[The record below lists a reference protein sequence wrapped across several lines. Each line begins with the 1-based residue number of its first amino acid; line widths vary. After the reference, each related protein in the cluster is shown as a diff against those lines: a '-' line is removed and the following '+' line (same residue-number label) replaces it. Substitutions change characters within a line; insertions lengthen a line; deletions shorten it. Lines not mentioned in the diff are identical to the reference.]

1 MEKSSLY
8 PNQLS
13 ITPKLERKIRILCS
27 YFPDKEWSGV
37 LFTKKISLSN
47 GTRYYTADDM
57 YLLDIGS
64 ATHTE
69 YEFTPELMSYMADNG
84 YLDYRMDLIH
94 SHNKM
99 ESFFSAVDWS
109 TLVSETRVKGSFL
122 SLIVNNKGQYDAKVG
137 ELING
142 GVHSFPLIIE
152 NMGIDQELKEQI
164 ELIDTQEEDD
174 TEEL

>member
-1 MEKSSLY
+1 MEKPSLY
-8 PNQLS
+8 PNQLF
-13 ITPKLERKIRILCS
+13 IAPDLERKIRILCS

-37 LFTKKISLSN
+37 LFTKKISLSD
-47 GTRYYTADDM
+47 GTKYYTADDM

-94 SHNKM
+94 SHNRM
-99 ESFFSAVDWS
+99 ESFFSGVDWS
-109 TLVSETRVKGSFL
+109 TLISETKTKGSYL
-122 SLIVNNKGQYDAKVG
+122 SLIVNNKGQYEAKVG

-142 GVHSFPLIIE
+142 GVYTFPLVIE

-164 ELIDTQEEDD
+164 ELINIQEEDD
-174 TEEL
+174 TEEF